1 MRSLFVKTLLWF
13 LATTAI
19 AIAGIIIT
27 TALTFTASESRQSP
41 FTMLLRVQVEDG
53 KRAYE
58 AGGKPALAAL
68 VARFQS
74 DTQAEIVFTD
84 SEGRDL
90 LTGRQRPELKQRI
103 LTRPPR
109 PPFAFGPRPIIAR
122 PDSTHKY
129 WVFLIQPGRNRLF
142 WFLQLQHLWIVALV
156 VLLCYAFAFHLTSPV
171 RKLQR
176 AVDCFGRGD
185 FAVRA
190 EIGRRDE
197 LGQLARTFNQ
207 MADRIQLLLSAE
219 RRLLQDVSHELRS
232 PLARLGVAIELA
244 RSGEQRDSIRDNAR
258 DQTMDRIQKE
268 ADRLNSLVGELL
280 QVTRAE
286 GDPTQQKT
294 QPVRLDELLADLVY
308 DSSIE
313 AEARQSEI
321 KLKASEAVTVA
332 GDEELLRRA
341 LENIVRNAIRYA
353 PSNTPVEVALS
364 VNETWAEVRVR
375 DYGPGVPE
383 ESLTRIFDAF
393 YRVDSDRNRAS
404 GGVGLGLAI
413 ARRSIELH
421 KGKLGAGNA
430 HPGLLVTIGLPL
442 SQESSHPSSPD
453 SAAPRASLSSTPE
466 SAASPAAR

>member
-19 AIAGIIIT
+19 AIAGVIIT

-41 FTMLLRVQVEDG
+41 FTMLLRVQVEDA

-68 VARFQS
+68 VARFQT

-84 SEGRDL
+84 SEGTDL
-90 LTGRQRPELKQRI
+90 LTGRQRPELKRRI
-103 LTRPPR
+103 SRRPARPPWN
-109 PPFAFGPRPIIAR
+109 FGPRPMIAR
-122 PDSTHKY
+122 SDSTRKY
-129 WVFLIQPGRNRLF
+129 WVFLIEPGRNRLF
-142 WFLQLQHLWIVALV
+142 WFLQPQQLWILGLIA
-156 VLLCYAFAFHLTSPV
+156 LLCWAFAFHLTSPV
-171 RKLQR
+171 RKLQQ

-185 FAVRA
+185 LAVRA
-190 EIGRRDE
+190 KTGRRDE

-207 MADRIQLLLSAE
+207 MADRIQLLLAAE

-244 RSGEQRDSIRDNAR
+244 RSGEHRDE
-258 DQTMDRIQKE
+258 TMDRIQKE

-286 GDPTQQKT
+286 GDPSQQKAE
-294 QPVRLDELLADLVY
+294 PVRLDELLADLVY
-308 DSSIE
+308 DTSIE
-313 AEARQSEI
+313 AEAKQSEI
-321 KLKASEAVTVA
+321 KLASDQTVIVA

-341 LENIVRNAIRYA
+341 LENVVRNAIRYA
-353 PSNTPVEVALS
+353 PSGTPVEITLS
-364 VNETWAEVRVR
+364 AAGNWGDIQVR

-383 ESLTRIFDAF
+383 ESLSRIFDAF
-393 YRVDSDRNRAS
+393 YRVDSDRNRTS

-421 KGKLGAGNA
+421 KGKLEAANA
-430 HPGLLVTIGLPL
+430 HPGLLITIGLPVSHAIHSFASSA
-442 SQESSHPSSPD
+442 SQSSS
-453 SAAPRASLSSTPE
+453 PE
-466 SAASPAAR
+466 SAASPIAR

>member
-1 MRSLFVKTLLWF
+1 MRSLFAKTLLWF

-19 AIAGIIIT
+19 AIAGAIIT
-27 TALTFTASESRQSP
+27 TALTFSASESRQSP
-41 FTMLLRVQVEDG
+41 FTMLLRVQVEDA

-58 AGGKPALAAL
+58 TGGKPALAAL
-68 VARFQS
+68 VARFQT

-84 SEGRDL
+84 SKGADL
-90 LTGRQRPELKQRI
+90 LTGRQRPELKLRMS
-103 LTRPPR
+103 RPPGR
-109 PPFAFGPRPIIAR
+109 QPWNFGPRPIIAR
-122 PDSTHKY
+122 SDSTRKY

-142 WFLQLQHLWIVALV
+142 WFLQVQQLWILGLI

-185 FAVRA
+185 FAARA
-190 EIGRRDE
+190 ETGRRDE

-244 RSGEQRDSIRDNAR
+244 RSGDQR

-286 GDPTQQKT
+286 GDPSQQKT

-308 DSSIE
+308 DTSIE
-313 AEARQSEI
+313 AEAKQSEL
-321 KLKASEAVTVA
+321 KLASGQAVTVA

-341 LENIVRNAIRYA
+341 LENVVRNAIRYA
-353 PSNTPVEVALS
+353 PSGTPVEITLS
-364 VNETWAEVRVR
+364 ATGAWADITWAEIKVR

-393 YRVDSDRNRAS
+393 YRVDSDRNRTS

-421 KGKLGAGNA
+421 KGKLQAGNA
-430 HPGLLVTIGLPL
+430 HPGLLVTIGLPVTYSAVTPA
-442 SQESSHPSSPD
+442 SQF
-453 SAAPRASLSSTPE
+453 STPE
-466 SAASPAAR
+466 SAASPIAR

>member
-19 AIAGIIIT
+19 AIAGVVIT
-27 TALTFTASESRQSP
+27 TALTFSASESRQSP
-41 FTMLLRVQVEDG
+41 FTMLLRVQVEDA

-68 VARFQS
+68 VARFQA
-74 DTQAEIVFTD
+74 DTQAEIVVTD
-84 SEGRDL
+84 SEGTDL
-90 LTGRQRPELKQRI
+90 LTGRQCPELKRR
-103 LTRPPR
+103 LLRPPGR
-109 PPFAFGPRPIIAR
+109 PPFNFGPRPIIAR
-122 PDSTHKY
+122 PDTTRHY
-129 WVFLIQPGRNRLF
+129 WLFLIQPGRNRLF
-142 WFLQLQHLWIVALV
+142 WFLQPQQLWVVGLV

-185 FAVRA
+185 FGARA
-190 EIGRRDE
+190 ETGRRDE
-197 LGQLARTFNQ
+197 LGQLAGTFNQ
-207 MADRIQLLLSAE
+207 MANRIELLLSAE

-244 RSGEQRDSIRDNAR
+244 RSEEQRDGSRDE
-258 DQTMDRIQKE
+258 TMDRIQKE
-268 ADRLNSLVGELL
+268 ADRLNALVGELL

-286 GDPTQQKT
+286 GDPLQQRTQAI
-294 QPVRLDELLADLVY
+294 RLDELLADLVY

-313 AEARQSEI
+313 AEAKQSEI
-321 KLKASEAVTVA
+321 KLRAPDPVTVA

-341 LENIVRNAIRYA
+341 LENVLRNAIRHA
-353 PSNTPVEVALS
+353 PSNTPVEITLRATE
-364 VNETWAEVRVR
+364 NWAKIRVR

-383 ESLTRIFDAF
+383 ESLARIFDAF

-413 ARRSIELH
+413 AHRSINLH
-421 KGKLGAGNA
+421 KGKLQAANA

-442 SQESSHPSSPD
+442 SHAVAQNASR
-453 SAAPRASLSSTPE
+453 SATPE
-466 SAASPAAR
+466 SAASPTAR